1 MGDEIDEAK
10 ALAVLSLLDWDDG
23 AEAEVHIAARPQLA
37 LEEERDD
44 TDDEDEGPDENEA
57 EVDAE
62 WEAALAEVARLKGAA
77 EEAPPAADKNKVA
90 VADSGGVSLSL
101 SASVLQKWEEDMK
114 KEMEREEGDLA

>member
-23 AEAEVHIAARPQLA
+23 AEVHIAARPQLA
-37 LEEERDD
+37 LEEERVD
-44 TDDEDEGPDENEA
+44 TDEEDEGPDKIEA